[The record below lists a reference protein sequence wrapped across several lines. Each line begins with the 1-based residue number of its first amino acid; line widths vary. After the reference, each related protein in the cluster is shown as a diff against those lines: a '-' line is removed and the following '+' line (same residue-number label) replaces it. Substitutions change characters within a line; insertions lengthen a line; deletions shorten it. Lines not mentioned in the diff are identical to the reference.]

1 MVKAVDRGRQFG
13 CAVAA
18 HGVVRWAGSLA
29 YISTIC
35 EAQGQKKTEY
45 IIFRARLGVG

>member
-1 MVKAVDRGRQFG
+1 VVKAADSGWQFG
-13 CAVAA
+13 CAAAA
-18 HGVVRWAGSLA
+18 HGGVRWAGSLA

-45 IIFRARLGVG
+45 IYSKLG